1 MYICM
6 GNMYGQ
12 QRIMA
17 HMWKSEGTWGGLPL
31 PGLWDQ
37 TQVIGLGNK
46 PFYPL
51 IHPAGPQTFVFF

>member
-1 MYICM
+1 M
-6 GNMYGQ
+6 GNDVSWRTYGN
-12 QRIMA
+12 QRA
-17 HMWKSEGTWGGLPL
+17 ADRTWGGLPL